1 MTVLVTM
8 RGKVSDWGSFKG
20 ALDWYAGLPR
30 PAGLHWS
37 RTYRR
42 EGDEDYIVMMEE
54 WDDHDSYH
62 KSTDTLGEEFTER
75 TKQKSWDGW
84 ETEVWTHSGAPHVES
99 DGTRSVVVWMTVT
112 PRDWNAFKDT
122 IAWAVGEMSK
132 DRPKGLHS
140 TQVYRNEKDP
150 NLVLDLEEWDS
161 HDIWMQFADQVGEEF
176 NKRAN
181 TEGLDWETFIWH
193 PSDAKVIA

>member
-8 RGKVSDWGSFKG
+8 RGNVSDWNAMKG
-20 ALDWYAGLPR
+20 ALDWYAGRPK

-37 RTYRR
+37 RSYRR
-42 EGDEDYIVMMEE
+42 EGDDKYMLLIEE
-54 WDDHDSYH
+54 WDDHDSFH
-62 KSTDTLGEEFTER
+62 KASDEGGPEFTER
-75 TKQKSWDGW
+75 AKQDWDGW
-84 ETEVWTHSGAPHVES
+84 ETEVWSPSDAPSVPS
-99 DGTRSVVVWMTVT
+99 DGLRSVVVWMTVH
-112 PRDWNAFKDT
+112 PRDWNTFKET
-122 IAWAVGEMSK
+122 VGWTVSL

-140 TQVYRNEKDP
+140 TQVYRREGDP
-150 NLVLDLEEWDS
+150 DLVLDLEEWDS

-193 PSDAKVIA
+193 PSDAKPLE

>member
-1 MTVLVTM
+1 MTVLVTL
-8 RGKVSDWGSFKG
+8 RGNVSDWNAMKG
-20 ALDWYAGLPR
+20 ALEWYAGLPR

-37 RTYRR
+37 RAYRR
-42 EGDEDYIVMMEE
+42 EGDEKYVLMIEE
-54 WDDHDSYH
+54 WDDHDSFH
-62 KSTDTLGEEFTER
+62 KSTDALGDEFTER
-75 TKQKSWDGW
+75 AKQDWEGW
-84 ETEVWTHSGAPHVES
+84 VTEVWVPSDAPHIPS

-122 IAWAVGEMSK
+122 VGWAAGEMKK

-140 TQVYRNEKDP
+140 THVYRNETDP

-161 HDIWMQFADQVGEEF
+161 HDIWMQFADRVGEEF

-193 PSDAKVIA
+193 PSDATVID